1 MIWNVPLNNVLA
13 AVTSTDPASAATWAG
28 YLRDWVLWNHVRTVT
43 CAAGSALFILAI
55 WQQAR
60 A

>member
-1 MIWNVPLNNVLA
+1 
-13 AVTSTDPASAATWAG
+13 VTSTDSASAATWAA